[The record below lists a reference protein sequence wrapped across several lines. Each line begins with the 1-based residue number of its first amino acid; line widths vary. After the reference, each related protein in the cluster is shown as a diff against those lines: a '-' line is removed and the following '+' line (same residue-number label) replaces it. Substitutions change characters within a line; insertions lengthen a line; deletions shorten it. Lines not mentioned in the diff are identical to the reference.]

1 MMNNKDKIHSK
12 HMHDFI
18 VYAFILLLLWFVYEV
33 YIIPIEAEAIKK
45 EKLTKVEFVGD
56 TEPLDI
62 AKKEVVDS
70 TREFQQKEESPQTIY
85 NEYPKL
91 TSIPKNFIGH
101 DIRELYSEVSNIIGT
116 KDKFQSTKEYQQ
128 QKKKRIEASSV
139 LKNYILFL
147 DNWNLFIDYDA
158 DNKKLVFDYPDE
170 VYVSDELDLGGYIG
184 SNAFGVGKEVKKYK
198 RDVYVVNFK
207 NTKKRKSGKLPLE
220 PHIAATYTGFANRL
234 DLDFIYIS
242 KVVSPY
248 ILEASD
254 DRKCVKP
261 TIDRPE
267 EGCTRWHN
275 LSGEL
280 LGLII
285 FNPKTGEIIHQEKL

>member
-1 MMNNKDKIHSK
+1 MRNHIIFVVSM
-12 HMHDFI
+12 
-18 VYAFILLLLWFVYEV
+18 LLLVIYQIYSIQLKTEALKKEQEV
-33 YIIPIEAEAIKK
+33 KVELMRIDQERQASAILEAIRESQLQ
-45 EKLTKVEFVGD
+45 EKLFK
-56 TEPLDI
+56 
-62 AKKEVVDS
+62 
-70 TREFQQKEESPQTIY
+70 TIY

-91 TSIPKNFIGH
+91 TSIPKNFVGH

-128 QKKKRIEASSV
+128 QKKERIEASSV

-147 DNWNLFIDYDA
+147 DNWNFFIDYDA
-158 DNKKLVFDYPDE
+158 DNQKLVFDYPDK
-170 VYVSDELDLGGYIG
+170 VYVFDELDLGGYIG

-198 RDVYVVNFK
+198 RDVYIVNFK
-207 NTKKRKSGKLPLE
+207 NTKKHKSGKLPLE
-220 PHIAATYTGFANRL
+220 PHIAATYTGFADRL

-242 KVVSPY
+242 KLVSPY
-248 ILEASD
+248 ISEASD
-254 DRKCVKP
+254 DRECVKP

-267 EGCTRWHN
+267 EGCTRWYN

-285 FNPKTGEIIHQEKL
+285 FNPNTGEIIYQEKL